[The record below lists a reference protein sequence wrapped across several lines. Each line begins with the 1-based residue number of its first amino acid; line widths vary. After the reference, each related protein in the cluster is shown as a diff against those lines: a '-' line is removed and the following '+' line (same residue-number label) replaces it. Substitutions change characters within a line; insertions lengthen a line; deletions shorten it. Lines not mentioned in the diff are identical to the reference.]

1 MAATACARIWVEHGG
16 HPQTPAKGA
25 HGSGGA
31 GVIAKWRQPLVRGS
45 LVLMEALWIYA
56 LVAFAVAITVGG
68 GKPSFIGTLVIVGV
82 SFTISRLLQ
91 GTELSLGVLRVWG
104 AVMSILVFYA
114 VVRIDFFGDARLW
127 DFSWA
132 DMLVN
137 HTEASLDAAG
147 SAPIGV
153 PLLMVFW
160 IRGVL
165 KGQQSIMFED
175 VLGSFA
181 IGVVVVAAVEVF
193 GSFSDEL
200 PRGVELIAV
209 PYIAVG
215 LAAIGL
221 THAARAENAL
231 ESELMPAW
239 LLAIGGVV
247 LALTVF
253 SLLFVLI
260 DFSTAQKG
268 LEFIA
273 FGIGWVIAGIF
284 FVVAWP
290 VFKILE
296 GIFWFMAWVADL
308 GNPSP
313 PEPAQDLGAQG
324 PPPDQPGPRDN
335 ILPNWVDALVRI
347 GVAGGLVAALV
358 LGTAMLFTRFQ
369 RRKPEGELKE
379 SVYSEG
385 RLAADL
391 SDFLGSMLGRLRPRG
406 GAPRQSEPVRRLYF
420 EMLSAGEAR
429 GVARRPVDTPLE
441 IAPRLQ
447 TTFAS
452 ATPGEITGLFDE
464 VRYGAHDPSAEDV
477 RRLREEWERLH
488 GA

>member
-1 MAATACARIWVEHGG
+1 MTQAAVGRGE
-16 HPQTPAKGA
+16 PQSVAA
-25 HGSGGA
+25 Q
-31 GVIAKWRQPLVRGS
+31 KWRQLLVRGS
-45 LVLMEALWIYA
+45 LVLMETIWVYA

-68 GKPSFIGTLVIVGV
+68 GKPSFIGTLLIVGG

-91 GTELSLGVLRVWG
+91 GTDVSLGVLRTWG
-104 AVMSILVFYA
+104 AVMSILAFYA
-114 VVRIDFFGDARLW
+114 VVRVDFFEDARLW

-132 DMLVN
+132 DQLVN
-137 HTEASLDAAG
+137 HMEASLKAG
-147 SAPIGV
+147 DSAPIGV
-153 PLLMVFW
+153 PLLVVFW

-165 KGQQSIMFED
+165 KGQQSIAFED

-181 IGVVVVAAVEVF
+181 TGVVVVAAVEVF
-193 GSFSDEL
+193 GSMNNDL

-221 THAARAENAL
+221 THAGRAENAV

-247 LALTVF
+247 LVLTVF

-260 DFSTAQKG
+260 DFSTAQDG

-284 FVVAWP
+284 FIFAWP
-290 VFKILE
+290 VIKILE
-296 GIFWFMAWVADL
+296 GIFWFMQWLAHL

-313 PEPAQDLGAQG
+313 PEIPPQDPGAQG
-324 PPPDQPGPRDN
+324 PPPDQPEPGHT

-347 GVAGGLVAALV
+347 GVAGGLVFALV

-369 RRKPEGELKE
+369 RRKPAGELKE

-420 EMLSAGEAR
+420 EMLAAGEAR
-429 GVARRPVDTPLE
+429 GVARRPVETPLE
-441 IAPRLQ
+441 ISPRLQ

-452 ATPGEITGLFDE
+452 ATPAEITGLFDD
-464 VRYGAHDPSAEDV
+464 VRYGAHDASADDV
-477 RRLREEWERLH
+477 RRLREEWQRMR
-488 GA
+488 GGT